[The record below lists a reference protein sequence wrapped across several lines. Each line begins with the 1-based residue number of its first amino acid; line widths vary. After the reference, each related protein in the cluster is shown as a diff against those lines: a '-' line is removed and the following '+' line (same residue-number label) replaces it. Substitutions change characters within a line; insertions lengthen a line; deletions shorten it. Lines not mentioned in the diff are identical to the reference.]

1 VLQAARKLFERL
13 GGPSTFELTEELF
26 LRLLGLTY
34 LAAFASLWPQIAG
47 LIGSH
52 GIVPAVRLTQAMQLG
67 YGGLAFWE
75 MPSLFWWFPSDAAL
89 VSFCAG
95 GCIAALLLLC
105 GISRHLAA
113 VTCFVLYLSLV
124 SIGQPFTAFQWD
136 ALLLECGFL
145 ALFTGSGCL
154 VWAYRFLLFR
164 LMFESGLVKL
174 ASHDPNWRNLHALR
188 FHFMTQPL
196 PNPLAYDAYWLPH
209 WMLDCMTA
217 ATLCIELGAPFLL
230 FCPRRLRQTGVA
242 LLMFLQVTIILTG
255 NYAFFNLLAL
265 ALCLC
270 GLDDRTF
277 APLERT
283 LRWRPRL
290 FQSHHLPGVRSWRAA
305 GNVVLLSLILL
316 GAAQIMDMFGFHTRR
331 VFARPLAA
339 VAPFEIVNTYGL
351 FAVMTTTRP
360 EIILEGS
367 EDQAT
372 WREYSFPYKPGDLH
386 RGLPFVAP
394 YQPRLDWQM
403 WFAALGSH
411 QSDPWVGEL
420 IYRLLTGD
428 KSVSGLL
435 DHPPF
440 EKPPRYIRAL
450 LYDYDFT
457 RPSDRAR
464 TGAVWRRNL
473 RGVWFGPVSL
483 RK

>member
-1 VLQAARKLFERL
+1 
-13 GGPSTFELTEELF
+13 
-26 LRLLGLTY
+26 
-34 LAAFASLWPQIAG
+34 
-47 LIGSH
+47 
-52 GIVPAVRLTQAMQLG
+52 
-67 YGGLAFWE
+67 
-75 MPSLFWWFPSDAAL
+75 
-89 VSFCAG
+89 
-95 GCIAALLLLC
+95 
-105 GISRHLAA
+105 
-113 VTCFVLYLSLV
+113 
-124 SIGQPFTAFQWD
+124 
-136 ALLLECGFL
+136 
-145 ALFTGSGCL
+145 
-154 VWAYRFLLFR
+154 
-164 LMFESGLVKL
+164 
-174 ASHDPNWRNLHALR
+174 
-188 FHFMTQPL
+188 
-196 PNPLAYDAYWLPH
+196 
-209 WMLDCMTA
+209 
-217 ATLCIELGAPFLL
+217 
-230 FCPRRLRQTGVA
+230 
-242 LLMFLQVTIILTG
+242 
-255 NYAFFNLLAL
+255 
-265 ALCLC
+265 
-270 GLDDRTF
+270 
-277 APLERT
+277 
-283 LRWRPRL
+283 
-290 FQSHHLPGVRSWRAA
+290 
-305 GNVVLLSLILL
+305 
-316 GAAQIMDMFGFHTRR
+316 MDMFGFHTRR